1 MQRVEGQD
9 LAKFCALFISMGYD
23 NTMCSATGRPYTPKE
38 RSHIPHPSI
47 SEMDLIR
54 KDSVLDPNEDDDDI
68 DWSDSPY
75 EVNAL
80 DESSESPT
88 ELLALITIKRSTWLQ
103 KKFKALC
110 MEFIDVFA
118 TKVRRES
125 AMVDPMEIKVDHSK
139 WQLPCNRAPP
149 NRHSEEKQVEIR
161 KQVEALLQSGVIQE
175 SQATEWSQVHLVP
188 KTDGTWRFTLDFVR
202 LNTAT
207 GGLEGWPIPNIQQI
221 INRLMVVKPKVFGL
235 IDFTAGYHQTPLHSN
250 SWAHTA
256 SLHRVDSLSGAE
268 SPWVEKVQDLSFDE
282 ALQIR
287 F

>member
-118 TKVRRES
+118 TKVRREP
-125 AMVDPMEIKVDHSK
+125 AMVDPMEIKVDQSK
-139 WQLPCNRAPP
+139 WQLPCDRAPP
-149 NRHSEEKQVEIR
+149 RRHSEEKQVEIR
-161 KQVEALLQSGVIQE
+161 KQVDA
-175 SQATEWSQVHLVP
+175 
-188 KTDGTWRFTLDFVR
+188 F
-202 LNTAT
+202 
-207 GGLEGWPIPNIQQI
+207 
-221 INRLMVVKPKVFGL
+221 
-235 IDFTAGYHQTPLHSN
+235 
-250 SWAHTA
+250 
-256 SLHRVDSLSGAE
+256 
-268 SPWVEKVQDLSFDE
+268 
-282 ALQIR
+282 
-287 F
+287 